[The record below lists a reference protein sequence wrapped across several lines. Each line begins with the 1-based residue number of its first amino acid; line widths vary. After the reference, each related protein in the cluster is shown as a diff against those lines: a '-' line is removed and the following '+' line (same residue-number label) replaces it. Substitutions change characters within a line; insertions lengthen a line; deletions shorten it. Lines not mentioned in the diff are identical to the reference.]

1 MLPADGLAGSVTVI
15 AADVVLTGY
24 ARPATAVKD
33 AVCTVCQANVPLID
47 GVTFPAASSWSD
59 LAAAIVMKTS
69 LVPAEKV
76 TAEPAFE
83 DE

>member
-33 AVCTVCQANVPLID
+33 AVWTDCHAREPPYALDNM
-47 GVTFPAASSWSD
+47 PAV
-59 LAAAIVMKTS
+59 LAPCAMTDMLREMVICYPS
-69 LVPAEKV
+69 LS
-76 TAEPAFE
+76 
-83 DE
+83 